1 MNRNDDVQSNLD
13 PHDAPTIDLSDP
25 VNQGIDLHDD
35 DPLPDLPEAGPDSQ
49 PITSPDPIDFSTK
62 GITGAG
68 AVGMSTFNDG
78 DDQTLFERASDAFS
92 EGGSHSPLLGDAGQ
106 AKETADTM
114 RPERSLRV
122 RIYDQPS

>member
-1 MNRNDDVQSNLD
+1 MNRNDAPSNLD
-13 PHDAPTIDLSDP
+13 PHDAPTIDLSDQM
-25 VNQGIDLHDD
+25 NQGVELHDD
-35 DPLPDLPEAGPDSQ
+35 DPLPDLLAAAPDSQ

-78 DDQTLFERASDAFS
+78 DNQTLFERVTDAFAES
-92 EGGSHSPLLGDAGQ
+92 GSRSPELNEQPEPTETLFGTAAG
-106 AKETADTM
+106 T
-114 RPERSLRV
+114 PSRV